1 MKSMKLSLLK
11 KKSMKKMKENI
22 RMIKDSDEIDLLS
35 ENNNNITE

>member
-1 MKSMKLSLLK
+1 MKLSLLK

>member
-1 MKSMKLSLLK
+1 MKSMKLSLQK

-22 RMIKDSDEIDLLS
+22 RIIKGSDEIDLLN

>member
-1 MKSMKLSLLK
+1 
-11 KKSMKKMKENI
+11 MKKMKENI

>member
-1 MKSMKLSLLK
+1 MKLSLLK

-22 RMIKDSDEIDLLS
+22 RMIKDSDEIDLSS

>member
-1 MKSMKLSLLK
+1 MKISLLK

>member
-1 MKSMKLSLLK
+1 MKLSLLK

-35 ENNNNITE
+35 ENNNNITNN